1 MKPVEMK
8 RQAPEKV
15 KHKTKI
21 VKDRVK
27 ITKDKRMI
35 LEALRKKKVM
45 RKLGMG
51 KIKLPPKAIIWPEEM
66 TMDILRLTQMKQW
79 KRVEIII
86 MLLENLKKK
95 ISLARTQEKAVIIEI
110 CLTRTT
116 SLTSY

>member
-1 MKPVEMK
+1 MGQQMKPVEMK

-21 VKDRVK
+21 ATAMPRIQKVKMKIVKDRVK
-27 ITKDKRMI
+27 ITKGKRKI
-35 LEALRKKKVM
+35 LEALRKKKGM
-45 RKLGMG
+45 RKF
-51 KIKLPPKAIIWPEEM
+51 
-66 TMDILRLTQMKQW
+66 ILRLTQMKQW